1 MSTPPPPSPPT
12 TRSRL
17 VWLSEQAPI
26 LVLIVLCIA
35 TAVLQPRFLSAINLT
50 NVMLQASVM
59 AVIVIG
65 MTYVIISGGFDL
77 SVGANAALSGC
88 AATAV
93 MVALA
98 PGETALEGGNLGA
111 ALVGALA
118 GIMVGALVGLMNGV
132 LVSYVGLNA
141 FIATLGTMVL
151 VRGLVLLTT
160 GAQPIT
166 GEFSLPLAFIELG
179 RARFIGIP
187 LITWIPLL
195 LLAGLGYVLHRT
207 AYGLRIFATGGGTEA
222 AYLAGVDVRR
232 TRASAFVICGA
243 LAGLAGVLLAARLQS
258 GQPTAGS
265 FYELLSIAA
274 VVLGGAS
281 LYGGEGKLWRSMIG
295 LLIIVVLSNSLNV
308 LNVATHWQEVAIGF
322 VIIAAASID
331 ALRNRR
337 N

>member
-1 MSTPPPPSPPT
+1 MS
-12 TRSRL
+12 
-17 VWLSEQAPI
+17 LSEQAPI
-26 LVLIVLCIA
+26 LVLVLLCVV
-35 TAVLQPRFLSAINLT
+35 TAILQPRFLSAINLT

-77 SVGANAALSGC
+77 SVGATAALSGC
-88 AATAV
+88 AATGV
-93 MVALA
+93 MVMLV
-98 PGETALEGGNLGA
+98 PGEMALEGNHIGA
-111 ALVGALA
+111 ALIGALT
-118 GIMVGALVGLMNGV
+118 GILVGALVGLLNGV
-132 LVSYVGLNA
+132 LVAYVGLNA

-151 VRGLVLLTT
+151 IRGIVLLLTD
-160 GAQPIT
+160 AQPIT
-166 GEFSLPLAFIELG
+166 GEYSLPLSFIELG
-179 RARFIGIP
+179 RGRFIGIP
-187 LITWIPLL
+187 LITWVPLL
-195 LLAGLGYVLHRT
+195 LLVSMSYLLHRT
-207 AYGLRIFATGGGTEA
+207 AYGLRIFATGGGSEA
-222 AYLAGVDVRR
+222 AFLAGIDVRK
-232 TRASAFVICGA
+232 TRASAFVWCGA

-258 GQPTAGS
+258 GQPTAGN

-322 VIIAAASID
+322 VIIVAASID
-331 ALRNRR
+331 AVRNRR